1 MKRKR
6 DQSRRRDDYDMIG
19 RKTTRHGD
27 MRVAG
32 TGISGWNLNCKCAG
46 GYTKRIDDV
55 RRVRRVR
62 GTSLLA
68 RCSRPMGSRWVSVG
82 NTLREG
88 IGDTGNS
95 QPAVRQGA
103 ALAIYVGSRI

>member
-55 RRVRRVR
+55 RRVRRYEGHLYLHDAVAPWDR
-62 GTSLLA
+62 DGYQSVTLYGKALVIREILSRRSGRA
-68 RCSRPMGSRWVSVG
+68 RHW
-82 NTLREG
+82 
-88 IGDTGNS
+88 
-95 QPAVRQGA
+95 Q
-103 ALAIYVGSRI
+103 